1 MARPKT
7 LEPTVSRAYRV
18 MFTHRRRGYE
28 VGIIAAVENIEEAE
42 RAAWEALPEAA
53 RTQLPDYFIEGETG
67 PDHWKLLDV
76 STVTCSESEVGLEET
91 AELIDSEFKS
101 SK

>member
-42 RAAWEALPEAA
+42 RAAWMMVLPS
-53 RTQLPDYFIEGETG
+53 TLMQ
-67 PDHWKLLDV
+67 V
-76 STVTCSESEVGLEET
+76 SPN
-91 AELIDSEFKS
+91 AE
-101 SK
+101 